1 MNQSPLSFFI
11 FFLLFLETALNNHVN
26 VEYMA
31 SYQYQAMWAYFDRDD
46 VALPHIAEF
55 FKKMSN
61 EELGHAHEFQKYLNS
76 RGGQVRLLEMA
87 PPEHEFAATD
97 SKSDALLAFEKALE
111 LEKSVYQQLLL
122 LHQTAGKQNDPNFE
136 DKVEGYLEEQVESI
150 KKFAGYVSQLTRLG
164 TSGSAVYM
172 FENGFSD

>member
-1 MNQSPLSFFI
+1 MQLAI
-11 FFLLFLETALNNHVN
+11 HAETEKKIGQDSTEQYWYDDSYGAGSVN
-26 VEYMA
+26 VWRGA
-31 SYQYQAMWAYFDRDD
+31 RGGRRRADGSA
-46 VALPHIAEF
+46 
-55 FKKMSN
+55 N
-61 EELGHAHEFQKYLNS
+61 EEHEHAHEFQKYLNS
-76 RGGQVRLLEMA
+76 RGGQVRLLELA

-150 KKFAGYVSQLTRLG
+150 KKIAEYVSQLTRLG

-172 FENGFSD
+172 FDNEFE